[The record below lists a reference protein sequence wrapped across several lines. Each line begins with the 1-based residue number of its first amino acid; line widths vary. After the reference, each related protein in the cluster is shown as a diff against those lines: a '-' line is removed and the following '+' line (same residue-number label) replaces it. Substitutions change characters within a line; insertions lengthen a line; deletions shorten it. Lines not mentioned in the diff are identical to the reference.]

1 MELLYLFEK
10 IRTPILDAFFSA
22 VTLLGDEAAFIVMIL
37 VLFWCVDKRA
47 GYYLSA
53 VGFCGAIFNLGLKM
67 TFRVPRPWVLDPD
80 FTIVESAREAATGY
94 SFPSGHTQNAVGIYL
109 ATAMSQK
116 RRWST
121 VLGAFAIVCVPISRM
136 YLGVHTP
143 LDVGTS
149 FVLAILLAF
158 ALYPLY
164 RRTEGNSLRALVILL
179 TPAIVCGAACLLYFA
194 LASFPAEAAEELAHS
209 NENVFKMTGAAAAM
223 LFAAVIDHRYLHFD
237 TRAPWY
243 VQILKAVLGLA
254 IVLGMKAAL
263 KVVFAAFLPQNAAD
277 FTRYFLTV
285 VAAGI
290 LWPMT
295 FRWFSALGKQE
306 SNKG

>member
-1 MELLYLFEK
+1 MELLYVFEK
-10 IRTPILDAFFSA
+10 IRNPILDAFFTA

-37 VLFWCVDKRA
+37 VLFWCIDKRA

-53 VGFCGAIFNLGLKM
+53 VGFCGAILNLGLKM

-116 RRWST
+116 RRWAT

-143 LDVGTS
+143 WDVGTS
-149 FVLAILLAF
+149 FVLAIALALV
-158 ALYPLY
+158 LYPLF
-164 RRTEGNSLRALVILL
+164 RRTENGGLAALAVLL
-179 TPAIVCGAACLLYFA
+179 TPAIVCGAACMLYFA
-194 LASFPAEAAEELAHS
+194 LALFPADAAAELAHS

-223 LFAAVIDHRYLHFD
+223 LLTAVIDTKYLHFD

-243 VQILKAVLGLA
+243 AQILKAVLGLA
-254 IVLGMKAAL
+254 VVMGLKAAL
-263 KVVFAAFLPQNAAD
+263 KPVLTAFLPLNAAD
-277 FTRYFLTV
+277 FIRYFLIV

-290 LWPMT
+290 VWPLT
-295 FRWFSALGKQE
+295 FPFFASLGKGKTKE
-306 SNKG
+306 